1 MYWTTLGVGI
11 HPHYSPI
18 IGLFIDFSYDIHQ
31 IIGLT
36 VLLGLDEVIMLQIR
50 DDVCRFTTINIGG
63 FGSQEKN
70 LLIDVQSKRPTCLQ
84 ERRTIE
90 RGSAKEIKMMIPLC
104 VTFFK

>member
-11 HPHYSPI
+11 HLHYSPI
-18 IGLFIDFSYDIHQ
+18 IGLFIDSPYDLHQ

-70 LLIDVQSKRPTCLQ
+70 LLIEFNQRNLLVCRSEEQ
-84 ERRTIE
+84 
-90 RGSAKEIKMMIPLC
+90 
-104 VTFFK
+104 

>member
-11 HPHYSPI
+11 HLHYSPI
-18 IGLFIDFSYDIHQ
+18 VGLFIDSPYDLHQ

-70 LLIDVQSKRPTCLQ
+70 LLIEFNQRNLLVCR
-84 ERRTIE
+84 
-90 RGSAKEIKMMIPLC
+90 SAEQ
-104 VTFFK
+104 

>member
-1 MYWTTLGVGI
+1 MCWTTLGVGI
-11 HPHYSPI
+11 HLHYSPI
-18 IGLFIDFSYDIHQ
+18 VGLFIDFSYDIHQ

-70 LLIDVQSKRPTCLQ
+70 LLIEFNQRNLLVCR
-84 ERRTIE
+84 
-90 RGSAKEIKMMIPLC
+90 SAEQ
-104 VTFFK
+104 

>member
-1 MYWTTLGVGI
+1 MYWTTLGVEI

-18 IGLFIDFSYDIHQ
+18 VVLFIDSPYDIHQ

-70 LLIDVQSKRPTCLQ
+70 LLIEFNQRNLLVCR
-84 ERRTIE
+84 
-90 RGSAKEIKMMIPLC
+90 SAEQ
-104 VTFFK
+104 

>member
-11 HPHYSPI
+11 HLHYSPI
-18 IGLFIDFSYDIHQ
+18 VGLFIDSPYDLHQ

-70 LLIDVQSKRPTCLQ
+70 LLIEFNQRNLLVCRSEEQ
-84 ERRTIE
+84 
-90 RGSAKEIKMMIPLC
+90 
-104 VTFFK
+104 

>member
-1 MYWTTLGVGI
+1 MYWTTLGVEI

-18 IGLFIDFSYDIHQ
+18 VGLFIDFSYDLHQ

-70 LLIDVQSKRPTCLQ
+70 LLIEFNQRNLLVCRSEEQ
-84 ERRTIE
+84 
-90 RGSAKEIKMMIPLC
+90 
-104 VTFFK
+104 

>member
-11 HPHYSPI
+11 HLHYSPI
-18 IGLFIDFSYDIHQ
+18 VGLFIDSPYDIHQ

-70 LLIDVQSKRPTCLQ
+70 LLIEFNQRNLLVCRSEEQ
-84 ERRTIE
+84 
-90 RGSAKEIKMMIPLC
+90 
-104 VTFFK
+104 